1 MTSSGETNGGTPVAA
16 EQEARGRS
24 GGRKGR
30 REKRGSGAAGSLPAY
45 ITRKVPFYDLLDEE
59 SLAKIE
65 DRADQILEEIG
76 VEFRGDEE
84 ALRLWREAGADIEGE
99 RVRFP
104 RGLPRSIIQ
113 ASVRPQFTQVA
124 RNPARSVEI
133 GGKSLVFVPAYGP
146 PFVRDLEGG
155 RRYASLAD
163 FENFVKLAYMSP
175 ALHHSGGTV
184 CEPVD
189 VPVNKRH
196 LDMVYAHMRHSDK
209 PFMGSVTAPERAE
222 DTVAMCRILFGEQFV
237 DENCVVINLINMN
250 SPLVLDATMSGA
262 LRVYAAA
269 NQCSIVT
276 PFIISGAMGPVT
288 LAGALAQSHAEA
300 LAGIALT
307 QLVRA
312 GSPVVY
318 GNFLSSMSLLSGAP
332 TMGMPEPALGYL
344 AIGQLARRLGV
355 PLRCGGSLTASK
367 IADAQAA
374 QESADS
380 LMPAIQGGAN
390 FILHAAGWLEGGL
403 VMGYEKF
410 VMDADHLM
418 MMHRFLE
425 GIALDDNGFAMDAF
439 HEVGPGNH
447 FLGCAHTMRNYET
460 AFVNPKLTDSES
472 FEQWVENGEKDIQ
485 RRAHEHWQE
494 MLAAY
499 QAPDIDPAAD
509 EALRAFVTQRKAA
522 MEDAWY

>member
-1 MTSSGETNGGTPVAA
+1 MNKPDETPTETGSP
-16 EQEARGRS
+16 ARRER
-24 GGRKGR
+24 GGRGAR
-30 REKRGSGAAGSLPAY
+30 RSKRQAQSAQSAPY
-45 ITRKVPFYDLLDEE
+45 IVRKIPFYDLLDEE
-59 SLAKIE
+59 TLAKIE

-76 VEFRGDEE
+76 VEFRDDPEV
-84 ALRLWREAGADIEGE
+84 LRLWREAGADIDGE

-104 RGLPRSIIQ
+104 RGLPKSIIK
-113 ASVRPQFTQVA
+113 ASVRPQFTQHA

-133 GGKSLVFVPAYGP
+133 GGKNLVFVPAYGP
-146 PFVRDLEGG
+146 PFVSDLENG
-155 RRYASLAD
+155 RRYASLED

-175 ALHHSGGTV
+175 SLHHSGGTV

-189 VPVNKRH
+189 IPVNKRH

-222 DTVAMCRILFGEQFV
+222 DTVEMCRILFGKEFV
-237 DENCVVINLINMN
+237 EENCVVTNLINMN
-250 SPLVLDATMSGA
+250 SPLVLDSTMSGA

-269 NQCSIVT
+269 NQCAIVT

-288 LAGALAQSHAEA
+288 LAGALAQAHAEA

-307 QLVRA
+307 QLVRQGA
-312 GSPVVY
+312 PVIY
-318 GNFLSSMSLLSGAP
+318 GNLLSSMSLLSGAP
-332 TMGMPEPALGYL
+332 TMGMPEPALGYH

-367 IADAQAA
+367 IADGQAM
-374 QESADS
+374 QESSDS

-390 FILHAAGWLEGGL
+390 FMLHSAGWLEGGL

-418 MMHRFLE
+418 MMHRYLE
-425 GIALDDNGFAMDAF
+425 GIAFDDNGFAMDAF
-439 HEVGPGNH
+439 REVGPGNH
-447 FLGCAHTMRNYET
+447 FLGCAHTMANYET

-472 FEQWVENGEKDIQ
+472 YEQWVENGEKDIRQ
-485 RRAHEHWQE
+485 RALELWKS
-494 MLAAY
+494 MLESY
-499 QAPDIDPAAD
+499 EAPEIDPGVD
-509 EALRAFVTQRKAA
+509 EALQAFVAERKDSMA
-522 MEDAWY
+522 DAWY